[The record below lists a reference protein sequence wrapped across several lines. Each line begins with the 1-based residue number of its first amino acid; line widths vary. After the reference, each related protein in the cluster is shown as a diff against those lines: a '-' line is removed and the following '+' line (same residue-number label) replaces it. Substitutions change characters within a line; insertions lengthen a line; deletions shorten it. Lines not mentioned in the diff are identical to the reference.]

1 MLDGKEERGRNER
14 EAKRGKGKS
23 IGRTHCN
30 RMSLS
35 SFQLLSRML
44 SSSLSLDF
52 QAARE
57 RAEDKA
63 TVLTEA
69 RRDETGKPSSLREP
83 ERARGRVV
91 VVVVV

>member
-1 MLDGKEERGRNER
+1 
-14 EAKRGKGKS
+14 
-23 IGRTHCN
+23 
-30 RMSLS
+30 
-35 SFQLLSRML
+35 ML
-44 SSSLSLDF
+44 SSSLSLGF
-52 QAARE
+52 QAARA

-91 VVVVV
+91 VVVVVVVV